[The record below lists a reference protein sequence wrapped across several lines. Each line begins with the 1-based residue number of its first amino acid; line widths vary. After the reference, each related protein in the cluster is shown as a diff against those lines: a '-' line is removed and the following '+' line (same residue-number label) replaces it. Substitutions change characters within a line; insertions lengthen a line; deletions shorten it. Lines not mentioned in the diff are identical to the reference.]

1 MNHKLSDSGVT
12 VYQHKDDKNHVVV
25 AHRGTA
31 VGGRKGLKDV
41 ANDLT
46 LSVGINAGH
55 KKRFNQRKRT
65 TEKAIRELKPTQLH
79 ITGHSLGGGT
89 ANHAV
94 SESKL
99 IRDNLTSLQTFN
111 GAATLKS
118 LKKLS
123 KAEQAKLKGKVTHHR
138 IKSDVVSVA
147 SRTKAPLGGKVKTT
161 TLKKPAKKK
170 SLGRRLLNLHPAVK
184 VIKGAKTSLDSHS
197 IDNFIKK

>member
-1 MNHKLSDSGVT
+1 MKDLMND
-12 VYQHKDDKNHVVV
+12 
-25 AHRGTA
+25 A
-31 VGGRKGLKDV
+31 
-41 ANDLT
+41 T
-46 LSVGINAGH
+46 LSLGINAGH

-94 SESKL
+94 NESKL
-99 IRDNLTSLQTFN
+99 IRDNLTSLHTFN

-118 LKKLS
+118 QKKLS

-138 IKSDVVSVA
+138 IKSDVVSIS
-147 SRTKAPLGGKVKTT
+147 SRAKPPLGGKVKTT
-161 TLKKPAKKK
+161 AMKKPLKKK
-170 SLGRRLLNLHPAVK
+170 SLGRRLINLHPAVK
-184 VIKGAKTSLDSHS
+184 VAKGAKTSLDSHS